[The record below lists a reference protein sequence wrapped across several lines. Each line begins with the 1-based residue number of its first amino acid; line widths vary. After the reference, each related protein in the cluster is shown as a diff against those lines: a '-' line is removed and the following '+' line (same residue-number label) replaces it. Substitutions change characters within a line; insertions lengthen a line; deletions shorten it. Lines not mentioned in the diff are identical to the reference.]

1 MKNVKLTVEYDGT
14 LFYGWQR
21 QKNDRSV
28 QEEIEKGLSKIM
40 KKNVKING
48 SGRTDAR
55 VHGLRQI
62 ANFREEFTIPIERI
76 PVALNSILPDDIA
89 IINAELAEEN
99 FHARYDAVGKKYIYK
114 IYNDPYRSPLW
125 RNYAYYVGDELDLD
139 KMIKASKAFIGTH
152 DFIGFMSS
160 GSSVVDT
167 VRTIYDLRIHRE
179 GPLITIEIKG
189 NGFLYNMVRIIVGT
203 LVEVGKGKKSVDEM
217 GKIIES
223 RSRKRAGHTAPA
235 QGLYL
240 SHVYY

>member
-28 QEEIEKGLSKIM
+28 QEEIEKALSKIM

-55 VHGLRQI
+55 VHGLRQT

-76 PVALNSILPDDIA
+76 PIALNSILPDDIA
-89 IINAELAEEN
+89 VINAELVDEN
-99 FHARYDAVGKKYIYK
+99 FHARYDAVGKKYVYK
-114 IYNDPYRSPLW
+114 IYNGQHRSPLW
-125 RNYAYYVGDELDLD
+125 RNYAYYVPGSLDLD
-139 KMIKASKAFIGTH
+139 KMRQASKAFVGTH
-152 DFIGFMSS
+152 DFIGFMAS

-167 VRTIYDLRIHRE
+167 VRTIYDLKIHKE
-179 GPLITIEIKG
+179 GPLITIEVKG
-189 NGFLYNMVRIIVGT
+189 NGFLYNMVRIMVGT
-203 LVEVGKGKKSVDEM
+203 IVEVGKGKKSVNEI
-217 GKIIES
+217 GPIIES
-223 RSRKRAGHTAPA
+223 KNRKSAGHTAPA

-240 SHVYY
+240 SKVYY